1 MAITK
6 PCGLQGK
13 IFHWGNRTWKVHSF
27 SWNDAMYICDC
38 VGGGSIRYF
47 TPDEILL
54 ILLKEGC
61 DDGEKASSQN
71 QNPARW

>member
-6 PCGLQGK
+6 PYGLQGK
-13 IFHWGNRTWKVHSF
+13 VFHWGNRTWKVHSF

-38 VGGGSIRYF
+38 VGSNSIRYF

-54 ILLKEGC
+54 ILLEEGC
-61 DDGEKASSQN
+61 NNEQKAN
-71 QNPARW
+71 Y